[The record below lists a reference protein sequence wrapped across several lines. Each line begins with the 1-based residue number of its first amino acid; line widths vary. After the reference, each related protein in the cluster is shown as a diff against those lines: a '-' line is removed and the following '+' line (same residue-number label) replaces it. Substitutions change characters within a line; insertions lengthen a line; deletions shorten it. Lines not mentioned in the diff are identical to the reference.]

1 MEGAYFFPDS
11 LATQVNRSR
20 CMVTMPS
27 PPRIL
32 PKKHAVFVTSR
43 TEEGLPFV
51 ATHYMELIIM
61 SVLARAQHLYPVLV
75 CAYCWMGNHLHMV
88 LVVEDRELIAAFMDR
103 IKTELGHAVN
113 RLLGRRRRTVWCD
126 DYDSPPI
133 LTIEDVMEKIVYT
146 LTNPQSANL
155 VDTIQEYPGVNS
167 WGMFTRDDLSISV
180 PWIQRPMIEKL
191 RNPAVTPAE
200 DAALTEHLRAQ
211 AEHSHTFTLSPFA
224 WLECFNVPDNQKER
238 LRSRIIAL
246 VRERE
251 ATLRTKR
258 TSPCL
263 GVSKLR
269 RQSIAQPYTPKK
281 FSQRMWCICR
291 DKERRRLFINHI
303 RLLVQKAR
311 MVYRNWK
318 RGDFSVPY
326 PHELF
331 APRMPRVAL
340 SPTSSG

>member
-1 MEGAYFFPDS
+1 
-11 LATQVNRSR
+11 
-20 CMVTMPS
+20 MPMAS

-51 ATHYMELIIM
+51 ATEYMKLIIM

-88 LVVEDRELIAAFMDR
+88 LVVEDPELIAAFMDR

-113 RLLGRRRRTVWCD
+113 RLLGRRNRTVWSD

-133 LTIEDVMEKIVYT
+133 LTIEDVLEKIVYT
-146 LTNPQSANL
+146 LTNPQAANL
-155 VDTIQEYPGVNS
+155 IDTIDEYPGVHS
-167 WGMFTRDDLSISV
+167 WNMFTQEDLSISV

-191 RNPAVTPAE
+191 SRPAVTSSE
-200 DAALTEHLRAQ
+200 DAALTEHLTRQ
-211 AEHSHTFTLSPFA
+211 AECSHTFTLTPFA
-224 WLECFNVPDNQKER
+224 WLECFNVPTSQRER
-238 LRSRIIAL
+238 MRARIIAL

-251 ATLRTKR
+251 ATLRKKR

-263 GVSKLR
+263 GASKLR
-269 RQSIAQPYTPKK
+269 RQSIAQSYTPTK
-281 FSQRMWCICR
+281 FSKRMWCICR
-291 DKERRRLFINHI
+291 DKERRRLFINRI
-303 RLLVQKAR
+303 KLLVYKAR
-311 MVYRNWK
+311 TVYKNWK

-326 PHELF
+326 PLELF
-331 APRMPRVAL
+331 APRMPHVSL
-340 SPTSSG
+340 CPNPTG